1 MLSATAVEGP
11 GSWEFKDPKMIKLG
25 VCWSATTF
33 QKTSMESVGG
43 SMISGTSAT
52 SLGSAG
58 VSSVRSAGVS
68 SVLGSDDSPQIGSAG
83 IT

>member
-1 MLSATAVEGP
+1 MLSVIAIEGP
-11 GSWEFKDPKMIKLG
+11 GSWGFEGPKMIKLG
-25 VCWSATTF
+25 VRGSATTF

-58 VSSVRSAGVS
+58 VSSVV
-68 SVLGSDDSPQIGSAG
+68 GSDDSPQIGSAG